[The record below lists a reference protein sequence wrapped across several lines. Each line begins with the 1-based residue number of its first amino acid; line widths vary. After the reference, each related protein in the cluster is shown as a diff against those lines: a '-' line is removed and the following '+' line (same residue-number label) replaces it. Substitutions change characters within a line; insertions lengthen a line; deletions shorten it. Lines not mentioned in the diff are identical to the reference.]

1 MIAFQDGG
9 GVMWSLTSDD
19 VQRAKEHAR
28 QRRAEVEARYA
39 EELKSIEA
47 ECAEIDTLER
57 IAAEFSQRHNRP
69 APPAAELSEFA
80 PNDAV
85 LPAPAAEPAAD
96 GPIEEPPANGGDRK
110 LASRWRFQLAH
121 RGEDGAAYGEP

>member
-1 MIAFQDGG
+1 
-9 GVMWSLTSDD
+9 MWSLTSDD

-47 ECAEIDTLER
+47 ECVEIETLER
-57 IAAEFSQRHNRP
+57 IAAEFSLRHNRP
-69 APPAAELSEFA
+69 VPAAVELAEFA
-80 PNDAV
+80 RTDEAA
-85 LPAPAAEPAAD
+85 PAPAAEPAAD
-96 GPIEEPPANGGDRK
+96 GPVEEPPANGGDRK

-121 RGEDGAAYGEP
+121 RGEDGAAYGDP